1 MNVIDGATI
10 VLVGT
15 AEGKELK
22 RSFTNLIGLATGS
35 AGDAAYQLPPEQP
48 ERHLNAQEKAMEKYI
63 QEQNRFPD
71 KEPQL
76 RAP

>member
-35 AGDAAYQLPPEQP
+35 AGDAAYQLPPE
-48 ERHLNAQEKAMEKYI
+48 
-63 QEQNRFPD
+63 
-71 KEPQL
+71 
-76 RAP
+76 